1 MGKPG
6 LRAIVAAFAAWFL
19 GNAFA
24 ATLTVNTTADPSTSD
39 GLCSLRE
46 AITSINAAAN
56 AGDCVASGTY
66 NGGSGVPDVIDFNIA
81 GTGVH
86 AIALVSSLPA
96 ITNTTTID
104 GYSQPGASANTN
116 GAGLGS
122 NAVLKIE
129 IDATNVGNGAQTGAL
144 TVSGPLS
151 GGTTIKGLVINRYVV
166 SGIALTGSGSRGN
179 FIQGNYIGVDP
190 TGTVAMTSATSA
202 GGIEINGSAVAP
214 ENFDTIGGSTP
225 DTRNVIAGNNIFGQ
239 IVFGGSLSSETTI
252 EGNFIGT
259 NAAGT
264 ASLSIAGCASSA
276 QSGIRTGAGTSH
288 LTVQDNVISGN
299 CARGIN
305 IVGDS
310 SNNSIH
316 IVGNFIGTDV
326 TGAVALGN
334 QAEAIEL
341 TGVGGDVLVQS
352 NVISAAINTA
362 SNGTGLDISGGQN
375 GSAPIQVFNNKIGTD
390 VGGTLNLGNQG
401 SGIVITNT
409 SHVLVSGNVIAFN
422 GCCQLGGQP
431 GVLINS
437 GTGNVISGDTSGFS
451 NSNSIFS
458 NQTLGIDLAPVGVN
472 PNNTA
477 TPANNGQNYP
487 VITSASASGGSVTI
501 VGTLSSSANQNYH
514 LEFFSNAACD
524 ASGNGEGQTFL
535 GTTNVLTDGAGSA
548 SFNVSFALSGGLV
561 ITSTASVGD
570 GFGAVGDTSEFSA
583 CVTATGAAAPTTTVL
598 ASSLNPSTF
607 GQSVTFTATV
617 TGSSPTGTVQFK
629 DGASNLGSPAAVSGG
644 IATFTTSSLAIG
656 THPVTAV
663 YGGDSANLGSTSNQ
677 VNQVVNP
684 VPTTTALVSSLNPS
698 TFGQSVTFTAT
709 VTGSSPTGTVQ
720 FKDGATNLGPPATVS
735 AGVATLTTSTLGVGT
750 HPITAVYGGNATDA
764 GSTSNT
770 VQQVVNASGGSPTTT
785 AIQSSL
791 NPAVVGQTVT
801 FTAMVTGSSPTGTVQ
816 FTDGGVN
823 LGGPVTLLG
832 GAATFTTS
840 SLGVGAH
847 PIVAAYSGDSAN
859 QASTSSVLSQVV
871 TSSVPG
877 AAQAIPAMDIWGL
890 LLTVIALLGVGMWL
904 SRRRP
909 VEPDE

>member
-1 MGKPG
+1 MGTKAVG
-6 LRAIVAAFAAWFL
+6 RGIVAFAAL
-19 GNAFA
+19 LALAFAHA
-24 ATLTVNTTADPSTSD
+24 ATLTVTTNADPSVAD
-39 GLCSLRE
+39 GVCSLRE
-46 AITSINAAAN
+46 AITSINAGAN
-56 AGDCVASGTY
+56 SGDCVASGTY

-81 GTGVH
+81 GAGVH
-86 AIALVSSLPA
+86 TIALASSLPA

-122 NAVLKIE
+122 NAVLLIE

-144 TVSGPLS
+144 TVTGPFSGS
-151 GGTTIKGLVINRYVV
+151 TTIKGLVINRYVV

-190 TGTVAMTSATSA
+190 TGTVAMTSATA
-202 GGIEINGSAVAP
+202 EGGIEINGSAVAP

-252 EGNFIGT
+252 AGNFIGT

-310 SNNSIH
+310 TNNSIH
-316 IVGNFIGTDV
+316 IIGNFIGTDV
-326 TGAVALGN
+326 TGAIALGN

-362 SNGTGLDISGGQN
+362 SNGTGLDISDGQN
-375 GSAPIQVFNNKIGTD
+375 DSAPIQVFDNKIGTD

-437 GTGNVISGDTSGFS
+437 GTGNVIAGDTSGF
-451 NSNSIFS
+451 NNANSIFS

-487 VITSASASGGSVTI
+487 VITSASVSGGSVTI
-501 VGTLSSSANQNYH
+501 VGTISSSANQNYH

-524 ASGNGEGQTFL
+524 ASGNGEGQAFL
-535 GTTNVLTDGAGSA
+535 GTSNVMTDGAGSA
-548 SFNVSFALSGGLV
+548 SFNVTFALSGGLV

-583 CVTATGAAAPTTTVL
+583 CVTATGAAAPTTTAL

-617 TGSSPTGTVQFK
+617 S
-629 DGASNLGSPAAVSGG
+629 
-644 IATFTTSSLAIG
+644 
-656 THPVTAV
+656 
-663 YGGDSANLGSTSNQ
+663 
-677 VNQVVNP
+677 
-684 VPTTTALVSSLNPS
+684 
-698 TFGQSVTFTAT
+698 
-709 VTGSSPTGTVQ
+709 GSSPTGTVQ
-720 FKDGATNLGPPATVS
+720 FKDGATNLGSPVGLSSGSATFTTSSLAVATHPITAVYGGDVNNLGSTSNTVDQVVNPAPTTTTLVSSLNPSTFGQTVTFTATVTGS
-735 AGVATLTTSTLGVGT
+735 SPTGSVQFKDGTSNLGAPVSLIGSTATFTTSALAIGT
-750 HPITAVYGGNATDA
+750 HPITAVYGGDATNA
-764 GSTSNT
+764 GSTSSILN
-770 VQQVVNASGGSPTTT
+770 QVINSSGATPTTT
-785 AIQSSL
+785 TLVSSV
-791 NPAVVGQTVT
+791 NPSTVGQSVT
-801 FTAMVTGSSPTGTVQ
+801 FTATVSGNSPTGTVQ
-816 FTDGGVN
+816 FRDGGVD
-823 LGGPVTLLG
+823 LGAPVALSAGVATL
-832 GAATFTTS
+832 ATS
-840 SLGVGAH
+840 SLAAGTH
-847 PIVAAYSGDSAN
+847 PITAAYSGDGAN
-859 QASTSSVLSQVV
+859 LASTSPILNQIVS
-871 TSSVPG
+871 G
-877 AAQAIPAMDIWGL
+877 AAAGTTAIPTLGTWALALMAVL
-890 LLTVIALLGVGMWL
+890 LLLAGAAAM
-904 SRRRP
+904 RRRA
-909 VEPDE
+909 ER

>member
-1 MGKPG
+1 MGT
-6 LRAIVAAFAAWFL
+6 RAIFSGIVALAASLAFASAQ
-19 GNAFA
+19 A
-24 ATLTVNTTADPSTSD
+24 ATLTVTTTADPSTAD
-39 GLCSLRE
+39 GACSLRE

-56 AGDCVASGTY
+56 SGDCVASGTY
-66 NGGSGVPDVIDFNIA
+66 NAGSGVPDVIDFNIA
-81 GTGVH
+81 GAGVH
-86 AIALVSSLPA
+86 TIALASSLPA

-122 NAVLKIE
+122 NAVLLIE

-144 TVSGPLS
+144 TVTGPFSGS
-151 GGTTIKGLVINRYVV
+151 TTIKGLVINRYVV

-179 FIQGNYIGVDP
+179 LIQGNYIGVDP
-190 TGTVAMTSATSA
+190 TGTVAMTSATAA

-239 IVFGGSLSSETTI
+239 ILFGGSLNSETTI

-264 ASLSIAGCASSA
+264 ASLSIVGCTSSA

-288 LTVQDNVISGN
+288 LTVLNNVISGN

-310 SNNSIH
+310 SNNSIN
-316 IVGNFIGTDV
+316 IEGNFIGTDV

-341 TGVGGDVLVQS
+341 SGVGDTISVLS

-362 SNGTGLDISGGQN
+362 SNGTGLDISNGQN
-375 GSAPIQVFNNKIGTD
+375 GSSLIQVFHNKIGTD

-409 SHVLVSGNVIAFN
+409 SHVLISDNVIAFN

-437 GTGNVISGDTSGFS
+437 GTGNVIAGDTSGAI

-487 VITSASASGGSVTI
+487 VITSASVSGGSVTI
-501 VGTLSSSANQNYH
+501 VGTISSSANQNYH

-524 ASGNGEGQTFL
+524 ASGNGEGRAFL
-535 GTTNVLTDGAGSA
+535 GTSNVMTDGAGSA
-548 SFNVSFALSGGLV
+548 SFNVTFALSGGLV

-583 CVTATGAAAPTTTVL
+583 CVTATGAAAPTTTAL

-629 DGASNLGSPAAVSGG
+629 DGASNLGAPVALSGG
-644 IATFTTSSLAIG
+644 VATLATSSLGVG
-656 THPVTAV
+656 THPITAV
-663 YGGDSANLGSTSNQ
+663 YGGDSGNLGSTSNT
-677 VNQVVNP
+677 VDQVVNKAA
-684 VPTTTALVSSLNPS
+684 TTTALVSSLNPS

-720 FKDGATNLGPPATVS
+720 FKDGAANLGAPVSLAGATAS
-735 AGVATLTTSTLGVGT
+735 FTTSSLAVGT
-750 HPITAVYGGNATDA
+750 HPITAVYGGDATNA
-764 GSTSNT
+764 GSTSSILN
-770 VQQVVNASGGSPTTT
+770 QVVNSSGATATTT
-785 AIQSSL
+785 TVVSSP
-791 NPAVVGQTVT
+791 NPSTVGQTVT
-801 FTAMVTGSSPTGTVQ
+801 FTATVNGNNPTGTVQ
-816 FTDGGVN
+816 FRDGGID
-823 LGGPVTLLG
+823 LGAPVAMSGGVATL
-832 GAATFTTS
+832 TTS
-840 SLGVGAH
+840 SFAAGTH
-847 PIVAAYSGDSAN
+847 PITAAYSGDAGN
-859 QASTSSVLSQVV
+859 LASTSAILNQIV
-871 TSSVPG
+871 SSATAG
-877 AAQAIPAMDIWGL
+877 TTAIPTLGAGALALMIVL
-890 LLTVIALLGVGMWL
+890 LLLAGATAL
-904 SRRRP
+904 RRRA
-909 VEPDE
+909 DR

>member
-1 MGKPG
+1 MGTRG
-6 LRAIVAAFAAWFL
+6 IFSGIVALAASLAFASAQ
-19 GNAFA
+19 A
-24 ATLTVNTTADPSTSD
+24 ATLTVTTTADPSTAD
-39 GLCSLRE
+39 GACSLRE

-56 AGDCVASGTY
+56 SGDCVASGTY

-81 GTGVH
+81 GAGVH
-86 AIALVSSLPA
+86 TIALASSLPA

-144 TVSGPLS
+144 TVTGPSSGS
-151 GGTTIKGLVINRYVV
+151 TTIKGLVINRYVV
-166 SGIALTGSGSRGN
+166 SGIALTGSGGRGN

-190 TGTVAMTSATSA
+190 TGTVAMTSATAA
-202 GGIEINGSAVAP
+202 GGIEINGSALAP
-214 ENFDTIGGSTP
+214 ENFDIIGGSTP
-225 DTRNVIAGNNIFGQ
+225 DTRNVIAGNNTFGQ
-239 IVFGGSLSSETTI
+239 IVFAGSLNSETTI

-310 SNNSIH
+310 TNNSIH
-316 IVGNFIGTDV
+316 IIGNFIGTDV

-375 GSAPIQVFNNKIGTD
+375 GAAPIQVFDNKIGTD

-409 SHVLVSGNVIAFN
+409 SHVLVSGNVVAFN

-437 GTGNVISGDTSGFS
+437 GTGNVIAGDTSGF
-451 NSNSIFS
+451 NNANSIFS
-458 NQTLGIDLAPVGVN
+458 NQTLGIDLAPLGVN

-487 VITSASASGGSVTI
+487 VITSASISSGSVTI
-501 VGTLSSSANQNYH
+501 VGTINSSANQNYH

-524 ASGNGEGQTFL
+524 ASGNGEGQAFL

-548 SFNVSFALSGGLV
+548 SFNVTFALSSGLI

-583 CVTATGAAAPTTTVL
+583 CVTATGGAAPTTTAL
-598 ASSLNPSTF
+598 ASSVNPSTF
-607 GQSVTFTATV
+607 GQTVTFTATV

-629 DGASNLGSPAAVSGG
+629 DGAANLGAPVALVG
-644 IATFTTSSLAIG
+644 ATANLTTSSLA
-656 THPVTAV
+656 A
-663 YGGDSANLGSTSNQ
+663 
-677 VNQVVNP
+677 
-684 VPTTTALVSSLNPS
+684 
-698 TFGQSVTFTAT
+698 
-709 VTGSSPTGTVQ
+709 
-720 FKDGATNLGPPATVS
+720 
-735 AGVATLTTSTLGVGT
+735 GT
-750 HPITAVYGGNATDA
+750 HPITAVYGGDATHA
-764 GSTSNT
+764 GSTSSVLN
-770 VQQVVNASGGSPTTT
+770 QVVNSSAATPTTT
-785 AIQSSL
+785 SVVSSV
-791 NPAVVGQTVT
+791 NPSTVGQSVT
-801 FTAMVTGSSPTGTVQ
+801 FAATVNGNGATGTVQ
-816 FTDGGVN
+816 FRDGGVDV
-823 LGGPVTLLG
+823 GAPVALSAGVATL
-832 GAATFTTS
+832 TTS
-840 SLGVGAH
+840 ALGAGTHLITAV
-847 PIVAAYSGDSAN
+847 YSGDAGN
-859 QASTSSVLSQVV
+859 LASTSPILDQVV
-871 TSSVPG
+871 SGV
-877 AAQAIPAMDIWGL
+877 AAGTTAIPTLGDWALALMAML
-890 LLTVIALLGVGMWL
+890 LSLAGATAL
-904 SRRRP
+904 RRRSGA
-909 VEPDE
+909 